1 MAHCFLQNAHLVTS
15 SAAQDGVFWLP
26 EDVMAR
32 LTVMMIVM
40 KMRTMMMT
48 STMMMITITATT
60 TEV

>member
-1 MAHCFLQNAHLVTS
+1 MAHCFLQSVHLVTS

-40 KMRTMMMT
+40 KRTMMMTT
-48 STMMMITITATT
+48 STMMMITITPTT

>member
-1 MAHCFLQNAHLVTS
+1 MGLGFLFVGSNMAHCFLQNAHLVTS

-40 KMRTMMMT
+40 KKTVVCM
-48 STMMMITITATT
+48 
-60 TEV
+60 